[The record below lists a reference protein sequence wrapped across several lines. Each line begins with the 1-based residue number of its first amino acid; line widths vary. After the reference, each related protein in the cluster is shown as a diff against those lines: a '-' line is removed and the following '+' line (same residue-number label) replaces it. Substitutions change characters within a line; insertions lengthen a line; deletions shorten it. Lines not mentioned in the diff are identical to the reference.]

1 MSRPFNEWLASVRAN
16 YGDLKNFEDAC
27 SIRIMRERL
36 LKELS
41 DRASSDDGAKTEGI
55 SEARA
60 GVELL
65 DQWLAEKGL
74 EP

>member
-16 YGDLKNFEDAC
+16 YGDLNNFEDAC

-41 DRASSDDGAKTEGI
+41 DRASSDDGSKTEGI

-65 DQWLAEKGL
+65 DQ
-74 EP
+74 